1 VRKSYE
7 NKINIQRVMRTRAWR
22 RHQEKKK
29 KSKMQ
34 KKFDFENWAPMNDDE
49 FKRLIGIQA
58 HSPKMCSCW
67 MCGNPRKYFNEMTIQ
82 EKRNC

>member
-1 VRKSYE
+1 
-7 NKINIQRVMRTRAWR
+7 MRTRAWR

-58 HSPKMCSCW
+58 ILIFRGEAGIGACEALSLRRTPFGLLLAMSC
-67 MCGNPRKYFNEMTIQ
+67 FVIQ
-82 EKRNC
+82 PILCA